1 MIYTL
6 LRKDGE
12 EITTLISFDAIT
24 SVEEKW
30 SAKVT
35 SQTVESGFDISDS
48 ITVDPPTF
56 NLSGVVTSYSIYDT
70 SSEIS
75 WNGTD
80 FVIKNNP
87 QDERHIRLRNEIL
100 EIISKGVVITL
111 VESLETSSNP
121 NKKIAYEETV
131 SGWNREIPYCVIT
144 SASFSPPDSGFGA
157 FNVSLE
163 LQRVFIASVVTD
175 ELHPNDVAPVV
186 VPYYSEATSS
196 SGSGDSKGSAK
207 DKKDGEDMGPT
218 DITAVGDYGNTQAP
232 VVDSPEK
239 SAYFAKQ
246 KAINTSILAETR
258 ATEAAAELTALT
270 KKSHTVV
277 PTGNGNFIPRLS
289 SAAKAEEQAE
299 RREEWSNATPIFK

>member
-6 LRKDGE
+6 LRKNGE
-12 EITTLISFDAIT
+12 EISTLITFDAIT

-35 SQTVESGFDISDS
+35 TQTVESGFDISDS

-80 FVIKNNP
+80 FVIKNIP

-100 EIISKGVVITL
+100 GLISGGVVITL

-144 SASFSPPDSGFGA
+144 SASFSPPDSGYGA
-157 FNVSLE
+157 FIVNLE

-175 ELHPNDVAPVV
+175 ELHPNDIAPVV

-196 SGSGDSKGSAK
+196 SGSGSSKGSSK
-207 DKKDGEDMGPT
+207 DKEDGEDMVIE
-218 DITAVGDYGNTQAP
+218 DIEAIGDYETTQAS
-232 VVDSPEK
+232 VQKSPELIAREQK
-239 SAYFAKQ
+239 NKDIITGNRAYT
-246 KAINTSILAETR
+246 N
-258 ATEAAAELTALT
+258 ATKAAAALT
-270 KKSHTVV
+270 ISTGYDHEAV
-277 PTGNGNFIPRLS
+277 PTGSGAWLPRRTK
-289 SAAKAEEQAE
+289 AAEEL
-299 RREEWSNATPIFK
+299 WLKNWGNSTPIFQ

>member
-6 LRKDGE
+6 LRKEGE

-131 SGWNREIPYCVIT
+131 SSWNREIPYCVIT

-196 SGSGDSKGSAK
+196 SGNSKGSAK

-218 DITAVGDYGNTQAP
+218 DIAAVGEYNNGPEKVQKTPALIAAEKQHTAVMTGLTSKTAAL
-232 VVDSPEK
+232 K
-239 SAYFAKQ
+239 SAA
-246 KAINTSILAETR
+246 AMVG
-258 ATEAAAELTALT
+258 ATGI
-270 KKSHTVV
+270 SYDPV
-277 PTGNGNFIPRLS
+277 PTASGAWSIQQS
-289 SAAKAEEQAE
+289 SYAKEAEKQANSWAKE
-299 RREEWSNATPIFK
+299 TSVFN

>member
-6 LRKDGE
+6 LRKEGE

-87 QDERHIRLRNEIL
+87 QDERHISLRNDIL

-131 SGWNREIPYCVIT
+131 AGWNREIPYCVIT

-218 DITAVGDYGNTQAP
+218 DIAAVGEYNNG
-232 VVDSPEK
+232 PEK
-239 SAYFAKQ
+239 VQ
-246 KAINTSILAETR
+246 KTPALI
-258 ATEAAAELTALT
+258 AAEKQHTTVMTGIRSKIAALQAARDMT
-270 KKSHTVV
+270 IATGIPHSVV
-277 PTGNGNFIPRLS
+277 QAGDAWSIQRS
-289 SAAKAEEQAE
+289 SYVNNAEKQANSWANE
-299 RREEWSNATPIFK
+299 TSVFN

>member
-6 LRKDGE
+6 LRKNGE
-12 EITTLISFDAIT
+12 EISTLITFDAVT

-35 SQTVESGFDISDS
+35 TQTVESGFDISDS

-80 FVIKNNP
+80 FVIKNIP
-87 QDERHIRLRNEIL
+87 QDERHVRLRNEIL
-100 EIISKGVVITL
+100 GLISEGVVITL

-144 SASFSPPDSGFGA
+144 SASFSPPDSGHGA
-157 FNVSLE
+157 FIVNLE

-175 ELHPNDVAPVV
+175 ELHPNDIAPVV

-196 SGSGDSKGSAK
+196 SGSGSSKSSSK
-207 DKKDGEDMGPT
+207 DKEDGEDMT
-218 DITAVGDYGNTQAP
+218 TEDIAAIGDYETTQAP
-232 VVDSPEK
+232 VQKSPELIARENK
-239 SAYFAKQ
+239 S
-246 KAINTSILAETR
+246 KATVAANKAE
-258 ATEAAAELTALT
+258 ACAIKKAAALTISTGYAHESKENGKCEAIRT
-270 KKSHTVV
+270 K
-277 PTGNGNFIPRLS
+277 
-289 SAAKAEEQAE
+289 AADQLWW
-299 RREEWSNATPIFK
+299 RENWGNATPKI

>member
-121 NKKIAYEETV
+121 DKKIAYEETV

-196 SGSGDSKGSAK
+196 SGSGNNKGSTK
-207 DKKDGEDMGPT
+207 DKTDGEDMGPT
-218 DITAVGDYGNTQAP
+218 DITAVGEYSN
-232 VVDSPEK
+232 E
-239 SAYFAKQ
+239 Q
-246 KAINTSILAETR
+246 KAVTKTPERI
-258 ATEAAAELTALT
+258 AAEKQHQDFKTEKESKIKALEGSATLTLAT
-270 KKSHTVV
+270 KIPHDPVKTISGAYIPM
-277 PTGNGNFIPRLS
+277 PTSFGKEMEKKQNSWAN
-289 SAAKAEEQAE
+289 E
-299 RREEWSNATPIFK
+299 TPIFQ